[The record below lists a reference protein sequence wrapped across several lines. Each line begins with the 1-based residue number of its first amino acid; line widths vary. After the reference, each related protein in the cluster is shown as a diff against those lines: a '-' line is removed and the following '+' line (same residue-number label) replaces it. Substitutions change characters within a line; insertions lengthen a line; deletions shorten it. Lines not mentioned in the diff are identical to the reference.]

1 MPSPPSSPASIAWVS
16 TFLSASSALESGKV
30 TLLGSFAQTLK
41 RLLHVGML
49 VSGFDWLLVQARVVS
64 LCFDSVLACLL
75 Q

>member
-1 MPSPPSSPASIAWVS
+1 MPSPPSSPASIAWVT

-49 VSGFDWLLVQARVVS
+49 ASGFD
-64 LCFDSVLACLL
+64 
-75 Q
+75 